1 MNSARWIAREG
12 SVRAW
17 LRDAANRT
25 PIRQAFGMEQPMI
38 PDHIV
43 ALALVIA
50 IGWILYRWGALIF
63 MGYALYH
70 FWLGEYFFAAFAF
83 AVAWFIEA
91 VKAPALFLARL
102 EGQRWPR
109 I

>member
-1 MNSARWIAREG
+1 M
-12 SVRAW
+12 
-17 LRDAANRT
+17 
-25 PIRQAFGMEQPMI
+25 RQGASPSLMKVPVTEQPMI

-43 ALALVIA
+43 ALALVIV
-50 IGWILYRWGALIF
+50 IGWMLYRWGALIF

-70 FWLGEYFFAAFAF
+70 FWVGEYFFAVFAF

-91 VKAPALFLARL
+91 VKAPTMFMARL
-102 EGQRWPR
+102 EGIWQKSRGHATR